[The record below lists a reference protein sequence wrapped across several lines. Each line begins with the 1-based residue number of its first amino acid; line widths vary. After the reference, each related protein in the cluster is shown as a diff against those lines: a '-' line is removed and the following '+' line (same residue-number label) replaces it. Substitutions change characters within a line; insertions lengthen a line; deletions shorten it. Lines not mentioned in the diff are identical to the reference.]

1 MGWENPGMLR
11 VGLTGGI
18 GSGKSTVAGR
28 LVEHGATLIDAD
40 RIAREV
46 VAPGTDGLAEVA
58 AAFGDGVLAAD
69 GSLDR
74 PALAAV
80 VFADES
86 QRARLNAIVH
96 PRIGAR
102 TAELI
107 AAADPEAV
115 VVHDVP
121 LLVENGY
128 APVYH
133 LVVVVDVPV
142 EERVRRLVRDRGM
155 TEADVRARIAAQA
168 DEPSRRAAADVW
180 LDNSGT
186 PDQVLAAVDAL
197 WADRLVPFEAN
208 VRLSRMPSRGGPKL
222 SPYDPDWPAQ
232 AQRLLARLRLAAGGR
247 VERIDHIGST
257 SVPGLAAK
265 NVIDIQVTVPDLA
278 VADELAEPFSAAGF
292 PALPGFDGDTPHP
305 PDLDP
310 ESWRKRMAGSADP
323 GRWANVHLR
332 VAGSAGWRAALL
344 FRDWL
349 RADDEWRG
357 RYEEMKER
365 TAEQFAAATIGDY
378 ADAKE
383 PWFQEA
389 FVEMEEWASR
399 TGWQPA

>member
-1 MGWENPGMLR
+1 MLR

-28 LVEHGATLIDAD
+28 LAEHGATLIDAD

-46 VAPGTDGLAEVA
+46 VEPGTDGLAEVVA
-58 AAFGDGVLAAD
+58 TFGEAVLAAD

-74 PALAAV
+74 AALAAV
-80 VFADES
+80 VFADEAE
-86 QRARLNAIVH
+86 RAKLNAIVH

-133 LVVVVDVPV
+133 LVIVVDTPV
-142 EERVRRLVRDRGM
+142 EQRVQRLVRDRGM
-155 TEADVRARIAAQA
+155 SEADVRARIAAQA
-168 DEPSRRAAADVW
+168 DEQSRRAAADVW

-186 PDQVLAAVDAL
+186 PDQVLAEVDAL

-208 VRLSRMPSRGGPKL
+208 VRLGRMPARGGPKL
-222 SPYDPDWPAQ
+222 VPYDPDWPAQ
-232 AQRLLARLRLAAGGR
+232 ASRLLARLRLAAGER
-247 VERIDHIGST
+247 AERIDHIGST

-265 NVIDIQVTVPDLA
+265 NVIDIQITVADLG
-278 VADELAEPFSAAGF
+278 VADELAEPLAAAGF
-292 PALPGFDGDTPHP
+292 PALPAFNKDTPHP
-305 PDLDP
+305 PDLDQ
-310 ESWRKRMAGSADP
+310 EGWRKRMAAAADP
-323 GRWANVHLR
+323 GRWANVHIR

-349 RADDEWRG
+349 RADEDWRAD
-357 RYEEMKER
+357 YQTMKE
-365 TAEQFAAATIGDY
+365 TVAAEHASATITDY

-383 PWFQEA
+383 PWFQKA
-389 FVEMEEWASR
+389 FKEMNKWA
-399 TGWQPA
+399 TTTNWHPDHPHPPK